1 MIWHGACV
9 FGVMHSPFARLGR
22 RRVLRPTI
30 DVVFKALFTKE
41 GNEDLLRDLLEACLD
56 LEAPI
61 VALEVLDRT
70 LPKELPFDKELT
82 VDVRVRLANGDQVIV
97 EMQCYPEPHVGDRFV
112 YYAVR
117 GAAQLAARGERY
129 EDVPRV
135 RLVALMLWDPFGTP
149 GPRTTFLLRDPTGA
163 IVLSRGIEVTT
174 VHLPRAR
181 RLDKAPTRSHTRMEF
196 WARFFLARR
205 RTEYEAL
212 AKKDPMMKRATE
224 ALVDL
229 SQDRDWDVIV
239 KSRET
244 NDFMRVWA
252 REKEKREVA
261 AKSRVEG
268 RVEGEATLLECLLA
282 KKFGALPPEVVAR
295 LRGAG
300 TVELEAWGERLLDA
314 ASLAEVFEVGS

>member
-1 MIWHGACV
+1 MARA
-9 FGVMHSPFARLGR
+9 FRAAMPQLFARLGR
-22 RRVLRPTI
+22 RRLLRPTI
-30 DVVFKALFTKE
+30 DIVFKALFTKE
-41 GNEDLLRDLLEACLD
+41 GHEDLLRDLLEACLD
-56 LEAPI
+56 LEASI

-117 GAAQLAARGERY
+117 GAAQLAARGDRY
-129 EDVPRV
+129 EDVPRL
-135 RLVALMLWDPFGTP
+135 RLVALMLWDPFATP
-149 GPRTTFLLRDPTGA
+149 EPCTTFLLRDPTGA

-181 RLDKAPTRSHTRMEF
+181 RLDKRPSGSHTRMEV

-212 AKKDPMMKRATE
+212 AKGDPMMKRATE

-252 REKEKREVA
+252 REKEKREIA
-261 AKSRVEG
+261 AKSREEG
-268 RVEGEATLLECLLA
+268 RVEGEAVVIARQLT
-282 KKFGALPPEVVAR
+282 KKFGPLPEAIVVR
-295 LRGAG
+295 LRGAQRE
-300 TVELEAWGERLLDA
+300 ELEAWGERLLEA
-314 ASLAEVFEVGS
+314 ASLAEVFEG